1 MNGSLLLPD
10 RESFV
15 SNVEVEG
22 SQLSIRL
29 VCDYHPESNQTV
41 YVLVACEIKNCSDA
55 VGFLERCKSEE
66 VYVYAQQDGSAVVL
80 TTESG
85 DELRLE
91 AQSIS
96 SSPAAFNESELA
108 EALSRVWNWYEL
120 ENQAL
125 RRSAETIQAAQGVLI
140 EAERRLEI
148 KSARHLE
155 GTAAVLYSQHLALIR
170 RLRDALGT

>member
-15 SNVEVEG
+15 SNVEVAG

-29 VCDYHPESNQTV
+29 VCDYHPKSNQTA
-41 YVLVACEIKNCSDA
+41 YVLAACEIKNCSEA
-55 VGFLERCKSEE
+55 VRFLEHCKTEE
-66 VYVYAQQDGSAVVL
+66 ACVYAQQDGSAVVL

-96 SSPAAFNESELA
+96 SSPAPFNESELT
-108 EALSRVWNWYEL
+108 EALSRVWSWYEL

-125 RRSAETIQAAQGVLI
+125 RRSVEQIQAAQAVLI

-148 KSARHLE
+148 KSARHIE
-155 GTAAVLYSQHLALIR
+155 GTAAVLYSQQLALIR
-170 RLRDALGT
+170 RLLDALRT